1 MYILTEI
8 VVDSIQAFLL
18 DGFDLDELE
27 KLSW

>member
-1 MYILTEI
+1 MKILTEI
-8 VVDSIQAFLL
+8 VIDSIEAFLL

>member
-1 MYILTEI
+1 MHILTEI
-8 VVDSIQAFLL
+8 VVDSIETFLL

>member
-8 VVDSIQAFLL
+8 VVDSIETFLL
-18 DGFDLDELE
+18 DGFDLDELK